1 MGTRLII
8 YLPVVSVMSFF
19 FLFFLFRSLC
29 PTHFMFGEGWGG
41 GGGCPS
47 PASGFL
53 KKERKQGRDTD
64 KDDKR
69 EVIETCRDQRG
80 CVRYRCQES
89 EGLAAAC
96 FPLVLVQCDI
106 SCTGKAQTT
115 INGRNRRNYHHHTVR
130 TPAGKKRKNRLE
142 RGSTG
147 LSTTQKAV
155 TNSQSISVG

>member
-1 MGTRLII
+1 
-8 YLPVVSVMSFF
+8 
-19 FLFFLFRSLC
+19 
-29 PTHFMFGEGWGG
+29 MFGEGWGG

-89 EGLAAAC
+89 EGIAAAC

-106 SCTGKAQTT
+106 GCTGKAQTT
-115 INGRNRRNYHHHTVR
+115 INGRIRRNYHHHTVR

-147 LSTTQKAV
+147 LSTTQKEV
-155 TNSQSISVG
+155 TNSQSTSVG